1 MSVTSSAARAQ
12 HLAAAPTPATAS
24 RERLLDPVARVSEI
38 LFGLI
43 MALTFTGTLD
53 VATAGTED
61 VKVLLVG
68 TLGCNI
74 AWGLVDAVMFLVT
87 TLTERGRN
95 LVTIR
100 ALRAAAT
107 PEEGQMI
114 IASALPPVVAS
125 AMAPGEVETLRQNL
139 LALPGL
145 PSRPWL
151 ERADWLGALAV
162 FLLVFLATFP
172 IVIPFMLID
181 EVNRALRTSN
191 AVAIVMLFASGFVL
205 ARHGGY
211 RPMLTGL
218 SMVVLG
224 VLLVGIAIA
233 LGG

>member
-1 MSVTSSAARAQ
+1 MAADP
-12 HLAAAPTPATAS
+12 AAATAP
-24 RERLLDPVARVSEI
+24 RQRLLDPVARISEI

-61 VKVLLVG
+61 VRVLLVG
-68 TLGCNI
+68 TLGCNV

-95 LVTIR
+95 LVTVR
-100 ALRAAAT
+100 DLRAAAT
-107 PEEGQMI
+107 PEAGRAI
-114 IASALPPVVAS
+114 VANALPPVVAA
-125 AMAPGEVETLRQNL
+125 AMPPDEIETLRTNL
-139 LALPGL
+139 LALPAL

-151 ERADWLGALAV
+151 EHTDWLSAGAI

-172 IVIPFMLID
+172 VVIPFMLID
-181 EVNRALRTSN
+181 EVGFALRASN
-191 AVAIVMLFASGFVL
+191 GVAIVMLFVSGFLL

-211 RPMLTGL
+211 RPVVTGL
-218 SMVVLG
+218 SMVGLG
-224 VLLVGIAIA
+224 VTLVGIAIA

>member
-1 MSVTSSAARAQ
+1 MSVTSSAARAE
-12 HLAAAPTPATAS
+12 HLAAEPTAANAS
-24 RERLLDPVARVSEI
+24 RERLLDPVARISEI

-53 VATAGTED
+53 VATAGSED
-61 VKVLLVG
+61 VHVLLVG
-68 TLGCNI
+68 TLGCNL

-95 LVTIR
+95 LVTVRAIR
-100 ALRAAAT
+100 AAGTAEQGR
-107 PEEGQMI
+107 I
-114 IASALPPVVAS
+114 IVAGALPPVVAS
-125 AMAPGEVETLRQNL
+125 AMTPAEVETLRQNL
-139 LALPGL
+139 LALPSL

-151 ERADWLGALAV
+151 ERTDFLGAVAI

-172 IVIPFMLID
+172 IVIPFMLF
-181 EVNRALRTSN
+181 EQVNVALRASN
-191 AVAIVMLFASGFVL
+191 AVALVMLFASGFLL

-218 SMVVLG
+218 VMVVLG